1 MTGKRDKAYARRMAR
16 ARARSMARDS
26 SHRTARDR
34 ALATF
39 GDFFE
44 SLDPDDTFDAEIM
57 PSGQVRALA
66 ETWERRAE

>member
-1 MTGKRDKAYARRMAR
+1 MTSKRDKAYAR
-16 ARARSMARDS
+16 SMARDK
-26 SHRTARDR
+26 

-66 ETWERRAE
+66 ETWARRAE

>member
-1 MTGKRDKAYARRMAR
+1 MTSKRDKAYAR
-16 ARARSMARDS
+16 SMT
-26 SHRTARDR
+26 RTK

-66 ETWERRAE
+66 ETWARRE

>member
-1 MTGKRDKAYARRMAR
+1 MAR
-16 ARARSMARDS
+16 
-26 SHRTARDR
+26 TK

-66 ETWERRAE
+66 ETWARRE